1 MERLCLSAG
10 GGLRDLMKV
19 PENAKVRPIDTPPAH
34 TREKTRP
41 ARYKTSI
48 SSHFACAGRILS
60 RYRQVAS
67 RIVV

>member
-19 PENAKVRPIDTPPAH
+19 PESAKVRPTDTPPAH

-41 ARYKTSI
+41 ARYKTSVLGH
-48 SSHFACAGRILS
+48 SDCAGRIFS
-60 RYRQVAS
+60 RYRH
-67 RIVV
+67 